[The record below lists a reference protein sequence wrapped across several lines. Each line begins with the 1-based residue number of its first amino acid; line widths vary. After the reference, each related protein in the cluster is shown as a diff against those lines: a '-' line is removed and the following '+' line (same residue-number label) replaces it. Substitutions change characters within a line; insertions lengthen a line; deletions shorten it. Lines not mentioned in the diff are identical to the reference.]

1 MVEQN
6 IKITNYL
13 KKAILAQVDK
23 AIDFK
28 NDEFYKISKESFMEG
43 TIDPNITLKLF
54 EKNRK
59 ETQKSSEKEKKQEN
73 IDENLYVILAA
84 KVIRTEV
91 EGTQKKEELEDLTGI
106 FFIPAMLNKKTSSLL
121 PAIEDNKLPWFPREI
136 LKPMIEPE
144 LAIGDAQNYDK
155 VVSDE
160 IYNIYQIVSWQ
171 DYMEYC
177 KNIYESTTSCQFEL
191 DEVFNMNGKKEKI
204 LLENNVYIFL
214 DKTINPSFHIKKL
227 YNNILKQDT
236 EMPLYENFIA
246 LNEAEDRQ
254 LLKNTIKNR
263 KMHCGQM
270 GGQYGL
276 SPSQRESLNHF
287 NNMNDGEILAIQ
299 GPPGTGKTTL
309 LQSVVA
315 SQFVK
320 NALEEKK
327 PPQIVA
333 SSTNNQAV
341 TNIIESFGK
350 IVPKFDN
357 NLETRWIEKVNSFAI
372 YFPSKQKMKG
382 AKLRG
387 FQYTNNKGEYSLAE
401 IDNEENIEKSKE
413 KFLNEMEKLFPKESF
428 VSERTINSYKTK
440 LHSKLKNLNNI
451 QNTIIVT
458 ARGLEKLI
466 KDESCEEAIR
476 QEEKN
481 IEQLKKDRDEISE
494 REQFWQQKY
503 IKIPKMWKMLAWSEK
518 YKTKISNKLKLS
530 MNEDEDFGEE
540 LITIELIESYY
551 VEQSEH
557 KNTLI
562 RAAKQ
567 KIEDIKEYKET
578 YEKELDKLEE
588 YHIDIS
594 KIRENLIINRDE
606 LDQWLDVNTRY
617 VSFWLAVHYYEARWL
632 EGENALTPKQKG
644 TTYSNVLIKFF
655 ERLSL
660 IMPCKVMTFYMLPKQ
675 FETYEDTFLYNTIDT
690 LIVDEAGQVSTEIAA
705 CSFALAK
712 KAIIVGDDK
721 QIQPVWGVETPLD
734 KSLAIQEKVI
744 KNQKEFKI
752 LEQYG
757 ITASKSSVMKVAC
770 RASNYSKNDEKGL
783 FLSEHRRCFDDII
796 QYCNE
801 LVYKSKLEPL
811 RGNGKEVG
819 ILPKM
824 GYYLIESKRSQKVG
838 TSRINTSEA
847 VGIARWIL
855 ENEQKIFEY
864 YSKVGKD
871 KILGVITPF
880 KEQAKEIRRV
890 FTQVLPPHL
899 KDIITVGTV
908 HVFQGGERKI
918 IIMSTTYGSEDGC
931 FFIDNNKNLMNVAV
945 SRAEDSFLVFG
956 DTNCLKDEVNSPSGL
971 LKKYIMKSEDRKLK

>member
-1 MVEQN
+1 MLKRN
-6 IKITNYL
+6 IQITNYL

-23 AIDFK
+23 TIDFK
-28 NDEFYKISKESFMEG
+28 NDEFYKISKENFIEG

-54 EKNRK
+54 
-59 ETQKSSEKEKKQEN
+59 QKSKKDNPKPSEKEQEN

-84 KVIRTEV
+84 KVIKTEV
-91 EGTQKKEELEDLTGI
+91 EGSQKKEELEDLTGI
-106 FFIPAMLNKKTSSLL
+106 FYIPARLSKKTSTLL
-121 PAIEDNKLPWFPREI
+121 PAMEDNKLPWFPREI

-144 LAIGDAQNYDK
+144 LAIGDAEEYDK

-171 DYMEYC
+171 DYINYC
-177 KNIYESTTSCQFEL
+177 KKIYESTTSCEFE
-191 DEVFNMNGKKEKI
+191 DNEIYNINGKKEKI
-204 LLENNVYIFL
+204 LLEDNVYIFI
-214 DKTINPSFHIKKL
+214 DKTMDPSLHIKKL
-227 YNNILKQDT
+227 YNNILKQDI
-236 EMPLYENFIA
+236 ELPLYENFIE
-246 LNEAEDRQ
+246 LREAEDRD

-315 SQFVK
+315 SQLVK
-320 NALEEKK
+320 NAVEEKK

-333 SSTNNQAV
+333 ASTNNQAV

-350 IVPKFDN
+350 IVPKFNN
-357 NLETRWIEKVNSFAI
+357 NLETRWIEKVNGFAI

-401 IDNEENIEKSKE
+401 IDCEENIAKSKE
-413 KFLNEMEKLFPKESF
+413 RFLSEMEKLFPK
-428 VSERTINSYKTK
+428 VTCIAERTLEDYKNR
-440 LHSKLKNLNNI
+440 LHRKLKSLNNI
-451 QNTIIVT
+451 QNNIIAT
-458 ARGLEKLI
+458 ARNLEKLI
-466 KDESCEEAIR
+466 KDEKIEEVIE
-476 QEEKN
+476 QEKKN
-481 IEQLKKDRDEISE
+481 IEKLKIQRNEYSKRAE
-494 REQFWQQKY
+494 FWQDKY
-503 IKIPKMWKMLAWSEK
+503 MKIPKMWKILSWSEK
-518 YKTKISNKLKLS
+518 YKTKISNKLKLE
-530 MNEDEDFGEE
+530 MNEDEYFGEK
-540 LITIELIESYY
+540 LITIELIEEYY
-551 VEQSEH
+551 AEKSQT
-557 KNTLI
+557 KNALI
-562 RAAKQ
+562 RATKQ
-567 KIEDIKEYKET
+567 KIEDIRQYKET
-578 YEKELDKLEE
+578 YERELDKLEE
-588 YHIDIS
+588 YNIDIS
-594 KIRENLIINRDE
+594 EVRENLLINRDK
-606 LDQWLDVNTRY
+606 LDQWIDVNIRY

-644 TTYSNVLIKFF
+644 TTYSNVLMKFF

-690 LIVDEAGQVSTEIAA
+690 LIVDEAGQVSTELAA

-721 QIQPVWGVETPLD
+721 QIQPVWGVERPLD
-734 KSLAIQEKVI
+734 LSLAIQEKVI
-744 KNQKEFKI
+744 KNEKEFEI
-752 LEQYG
+752 LERYG
-757 ITASKSSVMKVAC
+757 ITASNSSVMKVAC
-770 RASNYSKNDEKGL
+770 KASNYRKNDEKGL

-801 LVYKSKLEPL
+801 LVYKSNLKPL
-811 RGNGKEVG
+811 RGNGIGEG

-824 GYYLIESKRSQKVG
+824 GYYTIESKRSQKVG
-838 TSRINTSEA
+838 TSRINTAEA

-855 ENEQKIFEY
+855 ENEQKIYEY
-864 YSKVGKD
+864 YSKVGRD
-871 KILGVITPF
+871 KVLGVITPF

-890 FTQVLPPHL
+890 FTQILPLHL

-918 IIMSTTYGSEDGC
+918 IILSTTYGSEDGC

-971 LKKYIMKSEDRKLK
+971 LRKYIMKSEDRKSK